1 VPSLVLGPLLR
12 HVDSGSATV
21 WVETDRRCA
30 VEVLGVTAPTWCV
43 AGHHYAVVCIDGLAA
58 GSSTPYEVRLD
69 GERVWPD
76 PESPYPPSRIRTVD
90 PDRPLR
96 LVFGSCR
103 AAEPRSWTPT
113 TLFGA
118 DALDTYAERM
128 AGLPADQW
136 PDALLLLGDQVY
148 ADETSPITQRRIR
161 ERRDVSQPPYT
172 QVADFEEYTYLY
184 HESWSDPQLRWLL
197 STLPTSMIFDDHDV
211 HDDWNTSQAWREDME
226 ATDWW
231 AERITGALMAYWVY
245 QHLGNLAPDALAAN
259 EVYQQVRAAADA
271 EPVLREFAK
280 AADREADGEKGAQ
293 WSYRRDFGRTRLL
306 MIDSRCGR
314 ILAEQ
319 HRSMVSEPEFRWIE
333 SQVDGEYDHLLVGT
347 SLPWLLPRAIH
358 DVESADEALC
368 AGRRWRWRW
377 RWLVRLGERL
387 RCGADLEHWAAF
399 RESFDRLARLI
410 GRVAAGGYEGGRP
423 PATVC
428 VLSGDVHHAYV
439 ARARYPDP
447 VPGAVYQ
454 LVCSPVHQEV
464 PRSMRFGFRVG
475 WSRPAELL
483 GRLACRLAGVPPLP
497 LSWDRVAGPFFGNQL
512 ATLTIDGRSARLAFE
527 CAAPVDQQQTARMQ
541 PIAEVTLSPSPTAIK
556 EPSSALKIDKRR

>member
-21 WVETDRRCA
+21 WVETDRKCA
-30 VEVLGVTAPTWCV
+30 VEVLGVTTPTWCV

-69 GERVWPD
+69 GELVWPD
-76 PESPYPPSRIRTVD
+76 PESPHPPSRIRTVD

-161 ERRDVSQPPYT
+161 ERRDVSRPPYT

-226 ATDWW
+226 ATYWW
-231 AERITGALMAYWVY
+231 AERITGALMAYWIY

-314 ILAEQ
+314 ILA
-319 HRSMVSEPEFRWIE
+319 
-333 SQVDGEYDHLLVGT
+333 
-347 SLPWLLPRAIH
+347 
-358 DVESADEALC
+358 
-368 AGRRWRWRW
+368 
-377 RWLVRLGERL
+377 
-387 RCGADLEHWAAF
+387 
-399 RESFDRLARLI
+399 
-410 GRVAAGGYEGGRP
+410 
-423 PATVC
+423 
-428 VLSGDVHHAYV
+428 V

-483 GRLACRLAGVPPLP
+483 GRLVCRLAGVPPLP

-527 CAAPVDQQQTARMQ
+527 CAAPVNEQTARMQ
-541 PIAEVTLSPSPTAIK
+541 PIAGVTLSPPPTAIK
-556 EPSSALKIDKRR
+556 ELSSLKIDKRR